1 MTAKLYKPG
10 DTVVVTPDVLECEYG
25 CNGEMERLIGYK
37 VTIAYSDGT
46 TYGIEEGGWAWTD
59 RCFAPA
65 TPSITEEAAQ
75 AIFSELMGG

>member
-10 DTVVVTPDVLECEYG
+10 DIVVVTSDVLECEYG
-25 CNGEMERLIGYK
+25 CSHEMELLIGQE
-37 VTIAYSDGT
+37 VTIAFVDGDS
-46 TYGIEEGGWAWTD
+46 YGIKEEGWVWTD